1 MRQLAQQD
9 PQSQIG
15 QLRLAISTGQLFFN
29 GGKTDVIRDSDGPAA
44 STILAF
50 SERQLLA
57 NNGHERAFRLRPVYT
72 RKRTSITDFAN
83 LSCSILQFYRSSNT
97 IVFV

>member
-15 QLRLAISTGQLFFN
+15 QLRLAISTNCPNVNRAGQLFFN

-57 NNGHERAFRLRPVYT
+57 INGH
-72 RKRTSITDFAN
+72 
-83 LSCSILQFYRSSNT
+83 
-97 IVFV
+97 